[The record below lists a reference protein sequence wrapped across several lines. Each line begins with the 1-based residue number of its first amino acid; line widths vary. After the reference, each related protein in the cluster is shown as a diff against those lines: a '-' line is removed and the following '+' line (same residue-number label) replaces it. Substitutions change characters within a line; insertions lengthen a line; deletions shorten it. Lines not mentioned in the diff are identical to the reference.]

1 LFLFLLSI
9 LLSAC
14 APSATP
20 TPVTQVKEVE
30 KTVVVTQMV
39 EGKSVVVTA
48 TPEPTKDTSKEPV
61 TLKFT
66 TWSSNEGHLKM
77 LNEIAEAYKAEHP
90 NVTVQFIS
98 IPFVD
103 YGSKVTVQLAG
114 GNPPDL
120 GWLPESLSTSWI
132 GAGVLADLAPT
143 LKTDSTYD
151 FADFST
157 SALRLWQSGEALYG
171 VPFSNS
177 PAFMVFNKDLF
188 ASAGI
193 DTPDILLKN
202 GNWTWETLAAS
213 AKTITEKNRALLVT
227 SIPTCIRTC
236 IGLVC
241 RL

>member
-1 LFLFLLSI
+1 
-9 LLSAC
+9 
-14 APSATP
+14 
-20 TPVTQVKEVE
+20 
-30 KTVVVTQMV
+30 M
-39 EGKSVVVTA
+39 VVTA